1 MLDGEYIANRI
12 NELCEKQ
19 DISKYQLAKQ
29 SGLAESSISNLLNR
43 SSDARCSTISRVCEG
58 FGITMAQFFQDD
70 DKRCDLNI
78 EQQHILNVW
87 ESLSKE
93 EKRLVEAYI
102 DGIKRRKQP

>member
-1 MLDGEYIANRI
+1 
-12 NELCEKQ
+12 
-19 DISKYQLAKQ
+19 
-29 SGLAESSISNLLNR
+29 
-43 SSDARCSTISRVCEG
+43 
-58 FGITMAQFFQDD
+58 MAQFFQDD

-93 EKRLVEAYI
+93 EKRLVEGYI